1 MKIRCHILAGKP
13 LLPGTRILRN
23 ILSHGNRIV
32 VNLQNPSMS
41 SVSESGKPLLSQPE
55 FFLPIFAD
63 SLEKDFVFFSLD
75 TNWRFTYLSRSA
87 AKVMGLPPA
96 EWTGQT
102 LFEALSDDP
111 CNTPAR
117 QLGSQLSP
125 LIPLVKGN
133 CEVVAFDKT
142 LRRLDYWLAR
152 ILLNQSLVGYSGVFS
167 PSGNSEADGDLE
179 EVSSLVSKL
188 TKVERQVIE
197 LVFQG
202 YHNKSIACELHVAVR
217 TVESRRSR
225 AMVKL
230 QVNSLAQLIQFWTKA
245 QSLRVL

>member
-1 MKIRCHILAGKP
+1 MKVGCHILVGKP
-13 LLPGTRILRN
+13 LLLGTRIFRN
-23 ILSHGNRIV
+23 ISSHGNKIV
-32 VNLQNPSMS
+32 VNLQNPSTL

-96 EWTGQT
+96 EWIGRT
-102 LFEALSDDP
+102 LFEALSEDP
-111 CNTPAR
+111 CNTSAR
-117 QLGSQLSP
+117 QMGSQLSP
-125 LIPLVKGN
+125 LIPLVKGK
-133 CEVVAFDKT
+133 CEVMAFDKT
-142 LRRLDYWLAR
+142 LRTLDYWMAR
-152 ILLNQSLVGYSGVFS
+152 ILVNQSLVGYSGVFS
-167 PSGNSEADGDLE
+167 PAGYAVTEDDLE
-179 EVSSLVSKL
+179 EVSSLVGKL

-202 YHNKSIACELHVAVR
+202 YHNKSIACELKVAVR

-230 QVNSLAQLIQFWTKA
+230 QVNSLAQLIQFWTKV
-245 QSLRVL
+245 QCLRVL